1 MRDIATDIRVAII
14 NAISPLTLS
23 SVTIPVYDTELP
35 PTINPANYVNSAAYV
50 LITDQNETE
59 TTNNDCT
66 IRQNVTFQIS
76 IVTKFPQGTGGKKLS
91 ENISNVIQQKMTLQ
105 YLTLPIDLQAINIRK
120 NFSRVQIEQ
129 GTSQI
134 AYQKI
139 LSYTLDIFFV
149 SW

>member
-120 NFSRVQIEQ
+120 NFSRVPIEQ

-149 SW
+149 S

>member
-1 MRDIATDIRVAII
+1 MREISTDIRVAII

-23 SVTIPVYDTELP
+23 GTIIPVHDTELP
-35 PTINPANYVNSAAYV
+35 VSIAPAIYLGSQAYV
-50 LITDQNETE
+50 LITEQNETE

-66 IRQNVTFQIS
+66 IRQNATFQIN
-76 IVTKFPQGTGGKKLS
+76 IVTKFPQGNGGRKVS
-91 ENISNVIQQKMTLQ
+91 ENISNAIQQKMN
-105 YLTLPIDLQAINIRK
+105 LTDIVLPIDLQAINIRK

-129 GTSQI
+129 GSSQI

-149 SW
+149 S

>member
-1 MRDIATDIRVAII
+1 MREISTDIRVAII

-23 SVTIPVYDTELP
+23 GTIIPVHDTELP
-35 PTINPANYVNSAAYV
+35 VSIAPAIYLGSQAYV

-66 IRQNVTFQIS
+66 IRQNATFQIN
-76 IVTKFPQGTGGKKLS
+76 IVTKFPQGNGGRKVS
-91 ENISNVIQQKMTLQ
+91 ENISNAIQVKMN
-105 YLTLPIDLQAINIRK
+105 LTDIVLPIDLQAINIRK
-120 NFSRVQIEQ
+120 NFSRTQIEQ
-129 GTSQI
+129 GSSQI

-149 SW
+149 S

>member
-1 MRDIATDIRVAII
+1 MREIATDIRVAII

-23 SVTIPVYDTELP
+23 GTIIPVHDTELP
-35 PTINPANYVNSAAYV
+35 VNVVPAIYQGSQAYV

-59 TTNNDCT
+59 TTNNDCS
-66 IRQNVTFQIS
+66 IRQNATFQIS
-76 IVTKFPQGTGGKKLS
+76 IITKFPQGNGGKKLS
-91 ENISNVIQQKMTLQ
+91 ENISNAIQQKMDLIDIV
-105 YLTLPIDLQAINIRK
+105 LPGDLQAINIRK

-149 SW
+149 S

>member
-1 MRDIATDIRVAII
+1 MREIATDIRIAII

-35 PTINPANYVNSAAYV
+35 PGINPANYLSSAAYV
-50 LITDQNETE
+50 LITDQNEAE
-59 TTNNDCT
+59 TTNNDCS
-66 IRQNVTFQIS
+66 IRQNATFQIN
-76 IVTKFPQGTGGKKLS
+76 IVTKFPQGSGGKKLS
-91 ENISNVIQQKMTLQ
+91 ENISNAIQQKMN
-105 YLTLPIDLQAINIRK
+105 LTDIVLPIDLQAINIRK

-149 SW
+149 S

>member
-1 MRDIATDIRVAII
+1 MRDIATDIRIAII

-23 SVTIPVYDTELP
+23 GVTLPVYDTELP
-35 PTINPANYVNSAAYV
+35 PGINPAVYLGSQAYV
-50 LITDQNETE
+50 LITDQNENE
-59 TTNNDCT
+59 TTNNDCS

-76 IVTKFPQGTGGKKLS
+76 IITKFAQGSGGKKVS
-91 ENISNVIQQKMTLQ
+91 ETISDAIQLKMN
-105 YLTLPIDLQAINIRK
+105 LTDLVLPNDLQALNIRK

-139 LSYTLDIFFV
+139 LSYTLDIFQV
-149 SW
+149 S

>member
-1 MRDIATDIRVAII
+1 MRDIATDIRIAII

-91 ENISNVIQQKMTLQ
+91 ENISNAIQQKMTLQ

-139 LSYTLDIFFV
+139 LSYTMDIFFV
-149 SW
+149 S

>member
-1 MRDIATDIRVAII
+1 MREIATDIRIAVI
-14 NAISPLTLS
+14 NAITPLTLS
-23 SVTIPVYDTELP
+23 GVTIPIYDTELP
-35 PTINPANYVNSAAYV
+35 PGINPAVYQGSQAFV

-66 IRQNVTFQIS
+66 IRQNATFQIN
-76 IVTKFPQGTGGKKLS
+76 IVTKFAQGNGGKKLS
-91 ENISNVIQQKMTLQ
+91 ENISNAIQVKMN
-105 YLTLPIDLQAINIRK
+105 LTDIVLPIDLQAINIRK

-129 GTSQI
+129 GSSQI

-149 SW
+149 S